1 MNRETELTIS
11 RSHRPMP
18 DSTKPDGAPVG
29 AVLIDNLA
37 ASSLKIGFDGYSHG
51 PQEPDG
57 KAFPIE
63 IYFLNGVPNI
73 RIWKNPRDIGPTFN
87 ISFERDYV
95 S

>member
-1 MNRETELTIS
+1 MNSETELTIK

-29 AVLIDNLA
+29 AVLIDSLST
-37 ASSLKIGFDGYSHG
+37 SSLKIGFDGYSHG
-51 PQEPDG
+51 PQESDG

-73 RIWKNPRDIGPTFN
+73 RIWKNTRDIGPTFN
-87 ISFERDYV
+87 ISFERHYV
-95 S
+95 N

>member
-1 MNRETELTIS
+1 
-11 RSHRPMP
+11 MP
-18 DSTKPDGAPVG
+18 DSTKPDDAPVG
-29 AVLIDNLA
+29 AVLIDSLTP
-37 ASSLKIGFDGYSHG
+37 SSLKIGFDGYPHG
-51 PQEPDG
+51 PKEPDG

-63 IYFLNGVPNI
+63 IYFLNGVPSV